1 MVNEAEKYKADDDA
15 QRAKV
20 ESKNGLE
27 NYCFTMKN
35 SMNDSNIKD
44 KIEASDAEAVNKAIE
59 EALQWLDNNQMA
71 EKDEFDAKMKEL
83 QEICDPV
90 MVKVHQGAGGAEGGM
105 PGGGMPGGDM
115 PEGATDIPEVD

>member
-1 MVNEAEKYKADDDA
+1 
-15 QRAKV
+15 
-20 ESKNGLE
+20 
-27 NYCFTMKN
+27 MKN

-44 KIEASDAEAVNKAIE
+44 KIEAGDQETVTKAIE

-83 QEICDPV
+83 QEVCDPI
-90 MVKVHQGAGGAEGGM
+90 MVKVHQQSGAGGM
-105 PGGGMPGGDM
+105 PGGAEMPGGGM